1 VADAWLGSGD
11 GTSKSASDWKTIL
24 VFGEGR
30 GSTERL
36 WSTSTSCDAGLVGNY
51 DSTHTNYCGYYALN
65 ITSSLSPAYLWHINT
80 FNATTQA
87 PYMGD
92 SWSKMMV
99 GRVRYFE
106 SGSEKEKWVG
116 FIGAGY
122 NGGDCSGGGA
132 CDTRGK
138 GFFVI
143 DLADGSV
150 LWSYTRY
157 NNTDI
162 THSMPAQPAIVDTD
176 NDGFV
181 DRVYLGDLGGNM
193 WRFKFCLRPD
203 PYSTD
208 PLKSASCGK
217 SNWSGGLFF
226 DSATGAIRPIYTGA
240 AAAKDS
246 GGNLWVYWGT
256 GDKTDPTSPN
266 AQEHFYAVIDKD
278 QTNPGGLQID
288 NLMQD
293 TDVWNYTTKPDGYRI
308 QLPGGG
314 AKILAD
320 PTVFGGVVY
329 FTTYKPS
336 SGNDPCEQSGEASLF
351 AINYSTGTGA
361 LSGSARSMSIGT
373 GIPSAPV
380 LSLKPGSGGT
390 ADLYV
395 TVSGGGSTGASTRR
409 VNMNPPGVSNR
420 TNMLYWLDRRLQ

>member
-1 VADAWLGSGD
+1 
-11 GTSKSASDWKTIL
+11 
-24 VFGEGR
+24 
-30 GSTERL
+30 
-36 WSTSTSCDAGLVGNY
+36 
-51 DSTHTNYCGYYALN
+51 
-65 ITSSLSPAYLWHINT
+65 
-80 FNATTQA
+80 
-87 PYMGD
+87 MGD

-395 TVSGGGSTGASTRR
+395 TVSGGGTTGASTRR